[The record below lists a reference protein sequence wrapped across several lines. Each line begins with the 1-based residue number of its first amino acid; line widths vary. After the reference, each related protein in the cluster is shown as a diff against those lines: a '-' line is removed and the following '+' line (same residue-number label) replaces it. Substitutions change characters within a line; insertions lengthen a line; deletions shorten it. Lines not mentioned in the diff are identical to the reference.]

1 MPKVID
7 HEQRRDAIAD
17 ALFDVLREGG
27 LEAVTLS
34 NVADRAGLAIGSVR
48 HFLGTRDQMVS
59 FAFATMAER
68 IEHRVAAR
76 AEAILSTPDDDA
88 QHSHDRLRATADIL
102 CEFLPLD
109 AARRGEAIV
118 WIEFETAAR
127 TSPWLAATSRR
138 AAAQTARLVETI
150 LATAAERGA
159 VRSDIEL
166 ATETARLTALIDG
179 LTLRGALHP
188 DILDPDLAR
197 RAVLSH
203 LRQLSVRPAADG
215 A

>member
-1 MPKVID
+1 MID
-7 HEQRRDAIAD
+7 HDQRKDAIAD
-17 ALFDVLREGG
+17 ALYDVLRDGG
-27 LEAVTLS
+27 LEMVTLS
-34 NVADRAGLAIGSVR
+34 NVAERAGLAIGSVR

-68 IEHRVAAR
+68 IEHRVVAR
-76 AEAILSTPDDDA
+76 AETILSNLDDHA
-88 QHSHDRLRATADIL
+88 QHSHERLMATADIL

-127 TSPWLAATSRR
+127 TSPWLATTSRH

-150 LATAAERGA
+150 LTTAAERGA
-159 VRSDIEL
+159 VRPDIEL

-179 LTLRGALHP
+179 LTLRCALHP
-188 DILDPDLAR
+188 DLLDPDLAR
-197 RAVLSH
+197 RTVLSH
-203 LRQLSVRPAADG
+203 LRQLSVKPAADG